1 MYILTGLT
9 KFTMFEMVYIK
20 YATELTKTKMFNT
33 FCKIR
38 GKKRSITFPGP
49 SPNPDP
55 IPNPLP

>member
-20 YATELTKTKMFNT
+20 YATEPTKTKMFNT

-38 GKKRSITFPGP
+38 EKKKKYY
-49 SPNPDP
+49 
-55 IPNPLP
+55 IPWPQP